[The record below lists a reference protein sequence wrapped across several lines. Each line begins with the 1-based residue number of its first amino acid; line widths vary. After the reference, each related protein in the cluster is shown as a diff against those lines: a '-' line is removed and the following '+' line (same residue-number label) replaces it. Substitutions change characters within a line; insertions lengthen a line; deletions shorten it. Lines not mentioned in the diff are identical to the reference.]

1 MELLAICVVLVGCV
15 ILVAMVIGMAVTDLR
30 RQRDRKVVDIDS
42 RLAPYDRVVDL
53 RDTGAERYLQ
63 DRLKDSEYAGA
74 YHASRF
80 TDG

>member
-30 RQRDRKVVDIDS
+30 QQRDRKVVDIDS

-53 RDTGAERYLQ
+53 REGTGAERYLQ
-63 DRLKDSEYAGA
+63 DRLKNPEYAAA
-74 YHASRF
+74 YKEAATH
-80 TDG
+80 D